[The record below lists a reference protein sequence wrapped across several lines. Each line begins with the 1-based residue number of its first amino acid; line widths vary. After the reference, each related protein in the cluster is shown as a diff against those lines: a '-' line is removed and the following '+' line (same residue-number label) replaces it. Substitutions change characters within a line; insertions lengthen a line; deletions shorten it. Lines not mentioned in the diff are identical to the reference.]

1 MDVQSSHAPKVVN
14 FTSPLIAFLSPC
26 RCELWV
32 LELLDWKMRIVTP
45 LDPLSHLGVILNLA
59 DPGVDAPAA
68 PSILERASTFVAV
81 SVTQS
86 GALDFRPLV
95 VASAAVLAAWAQVGD
110 MAAVQKHLRT
120 LVEVSGAQDE
130 EELLRCKRLLN
141 AGFNQKMPQ
150 VAGLGA
156 HQHLRQRRR
165 LRAPPGSWEW
175 EARQAHVELDKP
187 PFTSLMDRS
196 PAY

>member
-1 MDVQSSHAPKVVN
+1 
-14 FTSPLIAFLSPC
+14 
-26 RCELWV
+26 
-32 LELLDWKMRIVTP
+32 MRIVTP

-110 MAAVQKHLRT
+110 MAAVQKYLWT

-156 HQHLRQRRR
+156 HQQLRQQRR
-165 LRAPPGSWEW
+165 LRTPPGSWEW
-175 EARQAHVELDKP
+175 EARQAHVEPDKP
-187 PFTSLMDRS
+187 PFTSPRDRS